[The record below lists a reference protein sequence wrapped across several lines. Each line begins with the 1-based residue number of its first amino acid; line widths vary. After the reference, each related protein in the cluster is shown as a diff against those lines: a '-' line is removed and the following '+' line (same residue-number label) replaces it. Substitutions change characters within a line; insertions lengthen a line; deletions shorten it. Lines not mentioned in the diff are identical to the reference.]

1 MAAGEGLGRGGRGG
15 HHGGPACCCL
25 LCPPELQLRF
35 ALGCIHMTAGGLG
48 PWPLGAFWLPT
59 VRCAQP
65 SSACV
70 YRGPSR
76 SASPDPGPGHAES
89 HVPPSWA
96 LPGAAPGW
104 RDLATVYPLAVA
116 SQVLSGGASLSP
128 SFMSAG
134 QGADPY
140 CLARQGPSSWGCVG
154 LLPAGDP
161 VAFRALGAQG
171 QELSASH

>member
-1 MAAGEGLGRGGRGG
+1 M
-15 HHGGPACCCL
+15 
-25 LCPPELQLRF
+25 
-35 ALGCIHMTAGGLG
+35 
-48 PWPLGAFWLPT
+48 
-59 VRCAQP
+59 
-65 SSACV
+65 
-70 YRGPSR
+70 
-76 SASPDPGPGHAES
+76 
-89 HVPPSWA
+89 
-96 LPGAAPGW
+96 
-104 RDLATVYPLAVA
+104 YPLAVA